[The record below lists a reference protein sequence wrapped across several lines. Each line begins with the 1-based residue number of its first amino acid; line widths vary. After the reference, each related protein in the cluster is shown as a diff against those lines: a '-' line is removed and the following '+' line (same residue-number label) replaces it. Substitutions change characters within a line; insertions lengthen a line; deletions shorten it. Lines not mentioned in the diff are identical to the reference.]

1 MTINFSNNFFGLN
14 QNGASSL
21 FGSSSATSNSSNVFS
36 SLASSFAEV
45 NSTSYKRLL
54 KKYYAEMSEEEGS
67 TNSSVSNLVNNS
79 NTAAADAAA
88 AKELKTDATKLQ
100 KSADVVTKVD
110 EDGNYTLFAEDR
122 ETIDK
127 TVKQFVQDYNEL
139 VSSVSTS
146 KYSNTRMSSLKSQFN
161 ALSGAA
167 QYSLKNIGIT
177 AGVNGTLILDEK
189 KYANA
194 SVDSIK
200 DVFTGTNS
208 FTERAAEKAEYIEKN
223 ATRYT
228 TDTYG
233 TYNASK
239 NYNNMYNTGNLF
251 NGFF

>member
-1 MTINFSNNFFGLN
+1 MTINFSNTFFGLN

-21 FGSSSATSNSSNVFS
+21 FGSSSNASSSSNVFS

-54 KKYYAEMSEEEGS
+54 KKYYAEMSDEDSSKNS
-67 TNSSVSNLVNNS
+67 TVSNLVNNS
-79 NTAAADAAA
+79 NTAVADAAA

-100 KSADVVTKVD
+100 KSADAITKVD
-110 EDGNYTLFAEDR
+110 EDGNYTLFGKDR

-127 TVKQFVQDYNEL
+127 AVKQFVQDYNEL
-139 VSSVSTS
+139 TSAISSS
-146 KYSNTRMSSLKSQFN
+146 KYSNTRMGSLKSQLN
-161 ALSGAA
+161 ALSSAG

-177 AGVNGTLILDEK
+177 AGANGKLVLDEK
-189 KYANA
+189 KYAQA
-194 SVDSIK
+194 SIDTIK
-200 DVFTGTNS
+200 EVMTGTNS
-208 FTERAAEKAEYIEKN
+208 FTERAAEKAEYIAKN

-228 TDTYG
+228 TDSYG

-239 NYNNMYNTGNLF
+239 NYNIYNTGNLF